1 MNRKLHHFAMRG
13 ARYDML
19 KLFES
24 LTQEHKGRREFLALQ
39 AQYGFYH
46 KGTSFSNRF
55 AQEN

>member
-1 MNRKLHHFAMRG
+1 MRG